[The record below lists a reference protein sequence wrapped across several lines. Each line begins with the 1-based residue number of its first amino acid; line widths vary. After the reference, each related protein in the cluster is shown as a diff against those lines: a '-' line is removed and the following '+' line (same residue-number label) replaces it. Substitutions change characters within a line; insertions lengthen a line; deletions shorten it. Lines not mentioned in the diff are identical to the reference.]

1 LVFFAKQSVEEAV
14 DVGLAGSLAVDA
26 AVVEAIVVVEVGLV
40 TTLVEDATPAVVVVE
55 AIVVVEVGLVT
66 TLVDDATPAVVVV
79 EAIVVVEVGLVKTLV
94 DDATPAVVVVE
105 AIVVVEVGLVTTL
118 VEDATLLIVDVHVK
132 EAILLIVD
140 ALAALCFCSMCCRR
154 INRSFTFLRNL
165 VISAVSKLKCPLLLT
180 RAISEVSK
188 SFFEKG
194 CLRINIIAN
203 IHWITTSPHSVFP
216 SC

>member
-1 LVFFAKQSVEEAV
+1 MLLGTVNLVFLAKQSVEEAV

-40 TTLVEDATPAVVVVE
+40 TTLV
-55 AIVVVEVGLVT
+55 
-66 TLVDDATPAVVVV
+66 
-79 EAIVVVEVGLVKTLV
+79 

-105 AIVVVEVGLVTTL
+105 AIVVVEVGLVTML

-140 ALAALCFCSMCCRR
+140 ALAALCFSAKCCRR
-154 INRSFTFLRNL
+154 INCFFIFLRNK
-165 VISAVSKLKCPLLLT
+165 VISAVSKLKCSLLLT

-194 CLRINIIAN
+194 CLRSNIIAN

>member
-1 LVFFAKQSVEEAV
+1 MLLGTVNLVFLAKQSVEEAV

-40 TTLVEDATPAVVVVE
+40 TTLV
-55 AIVVVEVGLVT
+55 
-66 TLVDDATPAVVVV
+66 
-79 EAIVVVEVGLVKTLV
+79 

-105 AIVVVEVGLVTTL
+105 AIVVVEVGLVTML
-118 VEDATLLIVDVHVK
+118 VEDATLLIVDDVHVK

-140 ALAALCFCSMCCRR
+140 ALAALCFSAKCCRR
-154 INRSFTFLRNL
+154 INCFFIFLRNK
-165 VISAVSKLKCPLLLT
+165 VISAVSKLKCSLLLT

-194 CLRINIIAN
+194 CLRSNIIAN

>member
-1 LVFFAKQSVEEAV
+1 MLLGTVNLVFLAKQSVEEAV

-40 TTLVEDATPAVVVVE
+40 TTLV
-55 AIVVVEVGLVT
+55 
-66 TLVDDATPAVVVV
+66 
-79 EAIVVVEVGLVKTLV
+79 

-105 AIVVVEVGLVTTL
+105 AIVVVEVGLVTML

-140 ALAALCFCSMCCRR
+140 ALAALCFSAKCCRR
-154 INRSFTFLRNL
+154 INRSFTFLRNK
-165 VISAVSKLKCPLLLT
+165 VISLVSKLKCSLLLT

-194 CLRINIIAN
+194 CLRSNIIAN

>member
-1 LVFFAKQSVEEAV
+1 MLLGTVNLVFLAKQSVEEAV

-40 TTLVEDATPAVVVVE
+40 TM
-55 AIVVVEVGLVT
+55 
-66 TLVDDATPAVVVV
+66 
-79 EAIVVVEVGLVKTLV
+79 
-94 DDATPAVVVVE
+94 
-105 AIVVVEVGLVTTL
+105 L
-118 VEDATLLIVDVHVK
+118 VEDATLLIVDDVHVK

-140 ALAALCFCSMCCRR
+140 ALAALCFSAKCCRR
-154 INRSFTFLRNL
+154 INRSFTFLRNK
-165 VISAVSKLKCPLLLT
+165 VISLVSKLKSSLLLT

-194 CLRINIIAN
+194 CLRSNIIAN

>member
-1 LVFFAKQSVEEAV
+1 MRRLSEERPILWRVLLLGTVNLVFLAKQSVEEAV

-40 TTLVEDATPAVVVVE
+40 TTLV
-55 AIVVVEVGLVT
+55 
-66 TLVDDATPAVVVV
+66 DDATPAVVVV
-79 EAIVVVEVGLVKTLV
+79 EAIVVVK
-94 DDATPAVVVVE
+94 
-105 AIVVVEVGLVTTL
+105 VGLVTML

-140 ALAALCFCSMCCRR
+140 ALAALCFSAKCCRR
-154 INRSFTFLRNL
+154 INCFLICLRNK
-165 VISAVSKLKCPLLLT
+165 VISAVLKLKSSLLLT

-194 CLRINIIAN
+194 CLRSNIIAN